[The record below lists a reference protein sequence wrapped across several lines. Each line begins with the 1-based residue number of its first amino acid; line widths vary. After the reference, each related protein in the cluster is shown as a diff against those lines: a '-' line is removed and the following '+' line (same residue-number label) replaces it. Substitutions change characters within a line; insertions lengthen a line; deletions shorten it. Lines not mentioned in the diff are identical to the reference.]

1 MPYPTRTLFRH
12 WRIMTV
18 GSIAVVYRE
27 RRFADQHRQ
36 AETAYFLASLLADAE
51 RILAATRAHWSVENT
66 FHWTLDV
73 TFAEDASRV
82 RLDNAPENLAV
93 LRHLPFNLLKRHPS
107 TASLK
112 RKRFHAALDDAFLLE
127 LLSQF

>member
-1 MPYPTRTLFRH
+1 MPSAFSMH
-12 WRIMTV
+12 
-18 GSIAVVYRE
+18 
-27 RRFADQHRQ
+27 
-36 AETAYFLASLLADAE
+36 
-51 RILAATRAHWSVENT
+51 RAHWSVENT

-93 LRHLPFNLLKRHPS
+93 VHHVAFNLLKPHPS
-107 TASLK
+107 KASLK
-112 RKRFHAALDDAFLLE
+112 RKRYRAALDDAFRFE